1 VIIRLFVY
9 LVFFLF
15 LSFICYKY
23 SVDFSYSDFK
33 DYLSVLLTV
42 SSMVFTLMGL
52 WIAFLYP
59 NALRR
64 LVDPVKIENVD
75 FSDTL
80 NETRR
85 LEGLV
90 GSVLKS
96 AFVVMM
102 IMMIFIFKIYFFN
115 TNFYLSNIFLIK
127 SIALSFVTI
136 LTVLQFESIF
146 YVIYSNVMF
155 INEIHKKREDREADE
170 DI

>member
-1 VIIRLFVY
+1 
-9 LVFFLF
+9 
-15 LSFICYKY
+15 
-23 SVDFSYSDFK
+23 
-33 DYLSVLLTV
+33 
-42 SSMVFTLMGL
+42 MVFTLMGL